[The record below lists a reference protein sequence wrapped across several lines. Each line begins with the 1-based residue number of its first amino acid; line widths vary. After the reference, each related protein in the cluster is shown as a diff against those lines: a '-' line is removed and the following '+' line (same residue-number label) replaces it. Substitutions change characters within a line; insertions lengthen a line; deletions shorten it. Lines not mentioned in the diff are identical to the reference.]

1 VDRSGE
7 GTARLHSH
15 DGDLAMDSP
24 FHAGEQ
30 ALQARLGVQDQIE
43 SQGRRVIRD
52 YLLDQHQQFFAQLSY
67 LLVGTVDTAGCPWA
81 SIVVGPPGFL
91 TAPDPYTLQIKAQPL
106 FGDPLVN
113 ILNNGV
119 DIGSLGIELHTRRRN
134 GLNGV
139 VTNVNPDRFEI
150 TVRQSFGNCPKYIQS
165 RMFEFYEPNP
175 IELEPIAAFG
185 AAEQALI
192 AAADTCFIA
201 TAYQAESACA
211 ARGIDVSHRG
221 GKPGFVRIDDDRTLT
236 IPDFA
241 GNLYFNTFGNLAL
254 NPLAGLL
261 FIDFIRGDLLY
272 LTGRAEV
279 IWEGPEISAYPG
291 AERLLRFHLDR
302 GHRVVGSLP
311 LRWSEPVFS
320 PHLDRMGRW

>member
-1 VDRSGE
+1 
-7 GTARLHSH
+7 
-15 DGDLAMDSP
+15 MDSP

-30 ALQARLGVQDQIE
+30 AIQARLGVQGQIE
-43 SQGRRVIRD
+43 PQGHRVIRD

-67 LLVGTVDTAGCPWA
+67 LLVGIVDTAICPWV
-81 SIVVGPPGFL
+81 SIVVGQPGFL
-91 TAPDPYTLQIKAQPL
+91 TAPDAYTLQVMAQPL
-106 FGDPLVN
+106 FGDPLGN
-113 ILNNGV
+113 ILSSGI
-119 DIGSLGIELHTRRRN
+119 DIGLLGIELHTRRRN
-134 GLNGV
+134 RLNGV
-139 VTNVNPDRFEI
+139 VKDVSTDRFEVA
-150 TVRQSFGNCPKYIQS
+150 VRQSFGNCPKYIQT
-165 RMFEFYEPNP
+165 RMFEFCTPQPMEA
-175 IELEPIAAFG
+175 EPITAFG
-185 AAEQALI
+185 AAEQILI

-201 TAYQAESACA
+201 TAYQAESAGA

-221 GKPGFVRIDDDRTLT
+221 GKPGFVRIDDDLTLT

-261 FIDFIRGDLLY
+261 FIDFVQGDLLY

-302 GHRVVGSLP
+302 GHRVAGSLP
-311 LRWSEPVFS
+311 LRWSEPIFS
-320 PHLDRMGRW
+320 PHLDRMGHW

>member
-1 VDRSGE
+1 MMANSGWTQTE
-7 GTARLHSH
+7 
-15 DGDLAMDSP
+15 SP
-24 FHAGEQ
+24 FHTGELAIQ
-30 ALQARLGVQDQIE
+30 TRLGVQGQIE

-52 YLLDQHQQFFAQLSY
+52 YLLDQHRQFFAQLSY

-81 SIVVGPPGFL
+81 SIVVGQPGFL
-91 TAPDPYTLQIKAQPL
+91 TAPDGYTLQVMAQPL
-106 FGDPLVN
+106 FGDPLGN
-113 ILNNGV
+113 ILSGGI
-119 DIGSLGIELHTRRRN
+119 DIGLLGIELHTRRRN
-134 GLNGV
+134 RLNGV
-139 VTNVNPDRFEI
+139 VKSVSTDRFEVA
-150 TVRQSFGNCPKYIQS
+150 VRQSFGNCPKYIQT
-165 RMFEFYEPNP
+165 RMFEFCAPKP
-175 IELEPIAAFG
+175 IEAKPIAAFG

-201 TAYQAESACA
+201 TAYQAESAGA

-254 NPLAGLL
+254 NPFAGLL
-261 FIDFIRGDLLY
+261 FIDFAQGDLLY

-279 IWEGPEISAYPG
+279 IWEGPEISAYLG

-302 GHRVVGSLP
+302 GHRVAGSLP
-311 LRWSEPVFS
+311 LRWSEPIFS
-320 PHLDRMGRW
+320 PHLDRMGRWENITFH

>member
-1 VDRSGE
+1 
-7 GTARLHSH
+7 
-15 DGDLAMDSP
+15 MDSP

-30 ALQARLGVQDQIE
+30 ALQARLGVQGQIDP
-43 SQGRRVIRD
+43 QGRRAIRD

-106 FGDPLVN
+106 FGDPLGN
-113 ILNNGV
+113 ILSNDI
-119 DIGSLGIELHTRRRN
+119 DIGLLGIELHTRRRN
-134 GLNGV
+134 RLNGV
-139 VTNVNPDRFEI
+139 VTNVNADRFEVA
-150 TVRQSFGNCPKYIQS
+150 VRQSFGNCPKYIQS
-165 RMFEFYEPNP
+165 RMFEFYEPNS
-175 IELEPIAAFG
+175 IEPESIAAFG
-185 AAEQALI
+185 PAEHALI
-192 AAADTCFIA
+192 VAADTCFIA
-201 TAYQAESACA
+201 TAYQAASAGA
-211 ARGIDVSHRG
+211 ARGVDVSHRG

-272 LTGRAEV
+272 LTGRAAV

-291 AERLLRFHLDR
+291 AERLLRFHLDQ
-302 GHRVVGSLP
+302 GHRVAGSLP
-311 LRWSEPVFS
+311 LCWSEPVFS
-320 PHLDRMGRW
+320 PHLDRMGYW